1 MTIVQN
7 ATSSTSLVVSWRM
20 ERGNS
25 VEGYNISFSST
36 AGQCVS
42 DSDNVTGI
50 GGNDTSYNITGL
62 EEGTEYAITVTAL
75 LVGGVTDEASVT
87 ATTPA
92 TGE

>member
-1 MTIVQN
+1 M
-7 ATSSTSLVVSWRM
+7 
-20 ERGNS
+20 
-25 VEGYNISFSST
+25 EGYNISFSST

-87 ATTPA
+87 ATTLA
-92 TGE
+92 SGEYRKHLYPGKCHFNWTKM